1 MPHLTAARQELDES
15 LSKFKIAEA
24 KVEECKMNIAW
35 DILNTNTEKNESE
48 LLSSLLRFKG
58 ETTNL
63 INSMHQKDTIHD
75 AVIDLNNEAVE
86 AKIQF
91 YKARIMAGLSTMD
104 RLRSQREAAASGG
117 QAGAAGGQA
126 PV

>member
-1 MPHLTAARQELDES
+1 MSAKLILEIPITFHFLDQITS
-15 LSKFKIAEA
+15 
-24 KVEECKMNIAW
+24 VN
-35 DILNTNTEKNESE
+35 
-48 LLSSLLRFKG
+48 LRLPCCPLGITSYKG

-91 YKARIMAGLSTMD
+91 YKVRIMAGLSTMD